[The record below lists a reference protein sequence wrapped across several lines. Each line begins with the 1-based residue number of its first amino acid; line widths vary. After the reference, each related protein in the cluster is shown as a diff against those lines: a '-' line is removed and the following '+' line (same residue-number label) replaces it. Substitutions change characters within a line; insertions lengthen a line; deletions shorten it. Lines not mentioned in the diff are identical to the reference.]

1 MNDFQACTITEAFR
15 NAVTEEEYYG
25 TTGDAADCIYWD
37 GIRGSQKVVLRK
49 AVTGTYDP
57 LAGATITVYKG
68 NGVAKGK
75 EEDGTDVTLS
85 NLTSRSDGV
94 FWVGM
99 MPYGTYYIQET
110 AAPANHTSN
119 TGKWFCLIIDEA
131 GAWMSTQGY
140 NTGNEAN
147 DKNYALNNAK
157 GVVPGH

>member
-99 MPYGTYYIQET
+99 LPYGIYYIKET
-110 AAPANHTSN
+110 AAPANHS
-119 TGKWFCLIIDEA
+119 
-131 GAWMSTQGY
+131 
-140 NTGNEAN
+140 GNETN
-147 DKNYALNNAK
+147 DKNYALNNANQAA
-157 GVVPGH
+157 GH